1 MMEKLIQGAEQLG
14 LVLSAEQV
22 RQFQLYYEE
31 LVEWNKRINLTAITA
46 YDEVQLKHFLDS
58 LTLVPALGDMPWAKG
73 DFALLDVGT
82 GAGIP
87 GIPMKLFLP
96 RIRLVLLDSVA
107 KKTAFL
113 KHVTAKLGLQH
124 VEVVTGRAE
133 EVAHQPDY
141 REKFD
146 LVVSRA
152 LSKLSTT
159 AELTLPFCRQGGFF
173 IAQKKEPVEE
183 ELSRAA
189 GAIDVLG
196 GKVKEVRKVDL
207 ELLEGRSL
215 VIVEKVS
222 STPERYPRRTGVPT
236 KRPL

>member
-1 MMEKLIQGAEQLG
+1 MMEKLVQGAMQLG
-14 LVLSAEQV
+14 LALSTEQAC
-22 RQFQLYYEE
+22 QFQLYYEE
-31 LVEWNKRINLTAITA
+31 LVEWNKRINLTAITG
-46 YDEVQLKHFLDS
+46 YDEVQIKHFLDS
-58 LTLVPALGDMPWAKG
+58 LTLVPALDDMPWAKG
-73 DFALLDVGT
+73 DFALLDVAT

-87 GIPMKLFLP
+87 GIPMKVFLP

-113 KHVTAKLGLQH
+113 KHVVGRLGLEH
-124 VEVVTGRAE
+124 VEVATGRAE
-133 EVAHQPDY
+133 EVAHQSDY

-152 LSKLSTT
+152 LSKLSTA

-173 IAQKKEPVEE
+173 IAQKKGPIEE
-183 ELSRAA
+183 ELNRAA
-189 GAIDVLG
+189 RAIDVLG
-196 GKVKEVRKVDL
+196 GKVKEVRKVEL
-207 ELLEGRSL
+207 ALLEGRCL

-222 STPERYPRRTGVPT
+222 PTPERYPRRTGVPA

>member
-1 MMEKLIQGAEQLG
+1 MMQKLIRDAEQLG
-14 LVLSAEQV
+14 IVLSSEQV

-31 LVEWNKRINLTAITA
+31 LVEWNKRINLIAITA
-46 YDEVQLKHFLDS
+46 YDEVQVKHFLDS
-58 LTLVPALGDMPWAKG
+58 LTLVPALRDMPWAKG

-82 GAGIP
+82 GAGMP

-113 KHVTAKLGLQH
+113 KHVVGRLGLEH

-141 REKFD
+141 REKFE

-152 LSKLSTT
+152 LSKLSTA

-173 IAQKKEPVEE
+173 IAQKKGPVEE

-189 GAIDVLG
+189 RAIDILG
-196 GKVKEVRKVDL
+196 GKVKEVRKVDM
-207 ELLEGRSL
+207 ESLEGRSL

-222 STPERYPRRTGVPT
+222 ATPERYPRRTGVPA

>member
-14 LVLSAEQV
+14 LVLSTEQV
-22 RQFQLYYEE
+22 RQFQLYSEE
-31 LVEWNKRINLTAITA
+31 LVEWNQRINLTAITG
-46 YDEVQLKHFLDS
+46 YDEVQLRHFLDS
-58 LTLVPALGDMPWAKG
+58 LTLVPALRDMPWAKG

-82 GAGIP
+82 GAGMP
-87 GIPMKLFLP
+87 GIPIKVFLP

-107 KKTAFL
+107 KKAAFL
-113 KHVTAKLGLQH
+113 KHVVGKLGLEH

-141 REKFD
+141 REKFE

-152 LSKLSTT
+152 LSKLSTA

-173 IAQKKEPVEE
+173 IAQKKGPIKE
-183 ELSRAA
+183 ELSQAA
-189 GAIDVLG
+189 AAIDILG
-196 GKVKEVRKVDL
+196 GKVKEVRKVNL
-207 ELLEGRSL
+207 ELLEERSL
-215 VIVEKVS
+215 VIVGKVS
-222 STPERYPRRTGVPT
+222 ATPERYPRRTGVPT

>member
-1 MMEKLIQGAEQLG
+1 MMQKLIQGAEQLG
-14 LVLSAEQV
+14 LILSAEQA

-31 LVEWNKRINLTAITA
+31 LVEWNQRINLTAITA
-46 YDEVQLKHFLDS
+46 YDEVQLRHFLDS
-58 LTLVPALGDMPWAKG
+58 LTLVPALQDMPWAKG

-82 GAGIP
+82 GPGMP
-87 GIPMKLFLP
+87 GIPIKVFLP
-96 RIRLVLLDSVA
+96 RVRLVLLDSVA

-113 KHVTAKLGLQH
+113 KHVAAELNLEH

-141 REKFD
+141 REKFE

-152 LSKLSTT
+152 LSKLSTA

-173 IAQKKEPVEE
+173 IAQKKGPIEE
-183 ELSRAA
+183 ELGQAA
-189 GAIDVLG
+189 AAIDILG
-196 GKVKEVRKVDL
+196 GKVKEVRKVNL
-207 ELLEGRSL
+207 EFLEERSL

-222 STPERYPRRTGVPT
+222 PTPERYPRRTGVPA